1 MTNEKYNQIIIKY
14 KKNKN
19 LSGQKIAE
27 LLPSPKYKLVLFGN
41 GSIGTR
47 AAFNT
52 NEDVSKE
59 EVEKDLTIKLFH
71 RKPLIEVYSI
81 KN

>member
-1 MTNEKYNQIIIKY
+1 MNEENKYQVIIKY

-19 LSGQKIAE
+19 LSGREIAE
-27 LLPSPKYKLVLFGN
+27 LLPSPKYKLVLFSN

-52 NEDVSKE
+52 NADISKE
-59 EVEKDLTIKLFH
+59 EVDKDLTIKLFH